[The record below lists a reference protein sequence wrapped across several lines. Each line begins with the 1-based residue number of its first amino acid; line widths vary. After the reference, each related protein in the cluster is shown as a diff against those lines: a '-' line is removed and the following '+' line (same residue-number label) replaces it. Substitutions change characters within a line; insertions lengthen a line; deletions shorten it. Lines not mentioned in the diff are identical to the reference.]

1 MEIVIGIIILLFLLV
16 AIAVVVSSRL
26 KDNKNTEQKPEEN
39 KQVASD
45 CCGAHEV
52 CDVDE
57 LFKKK
62 ENIVYFEDE
71 ELDSFA
77 EVDENEYNDN
87 QVEEFRDVLYTL
99 KASEINAWLK
109 SLELR
114 KINLPAILKQEARQL
129 ISDAISSR
137 IAS

>member
-1 MEIVIGIIILLFLLV
+1 MEIIIGGFILLFLLV
-16 AIAVVVSSRL
+16 AIVVIVSSRL
-26 KDNKNTEQKPEEN
+26 KEKKNTDQKPEET
-39 KQVASD
+39 KKVASD

-57 LFKKK
+57 LFQNQTK
-62 ENIVYFEDE
+62 IVYFDDE
-71 ELDSFA
+71 ELDKFTEIKESSFT
-77 EVDENEYNDN
+77 DD

-99 KASEINAWLK
+99 KSSEINAWLS
-109 SLELR
+109 SLEIR